1 MVAVIVADGGHLGG
15 VGFLSKKKSYVDG
28 VGFDFLDGLG
38 GEEDNKQEEEGEEMF
53 HLMIN
58 D

>member
-15 VGFLSKKKSYVDG
+15 VGFLRENEGNVDG
-28 VGFDFLDGLG
+28 VGFDFLYGLG
-38 GEEDNKQEEEGEEMF
+38 WEEGNKQE
-53 HLMIN
+53 